1 MYEYANGYLATNDNA
16 AKDEKALAAGRR
28 IRNGEVTKKNYLI
41 IFDWKLEAFIRR
53 KLPHIM
59 TARDSVAEEDIQ
71 EVLSIAL
78 RAQRDRTIIAVL
90 MALPAVKLRVAS
102 AIAAMI
108 WPERYT
114 VMDVRALGGLGA
126 PNTAGNIDTYLEYVA
141 ACKELAKRY
150 GVDLRTL
157 DRALFHWSEL
167 QSKARK
173 RTRYI

>member
-1 MYEYANGYLATNDNA
+1 
-16 AKDEKALAAGRR
+16 
-28 IRNGEVTKKNYLI
+28 
-41 IFDWKLEAFIRR
+41 
-53 KLPHIM
+53 
-59 TARDSVAEEDIQ
+59 
-71 EVLSIAL
+71 
-78 RAQRDRTIIAVL
+78 

-126 PNTAGNIDTYLEYVA
+126 PNTYLEYVA